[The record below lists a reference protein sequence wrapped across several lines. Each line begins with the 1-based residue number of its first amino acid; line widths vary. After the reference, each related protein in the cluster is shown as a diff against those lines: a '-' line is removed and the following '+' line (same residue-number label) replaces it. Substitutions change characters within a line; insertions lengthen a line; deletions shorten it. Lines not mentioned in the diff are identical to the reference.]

1 MKMTEVSKQ
10 YKIILIINIVV
21 SMAYAIPYMFIS
33 KLWLPFVEYLNATP
47 FYPQALGVTL
57 FVIAVW
63 SLRVI
68 LQKKDWE
75 SISFFM
81 EFIFVF
87 LFGLIIYMVLEQ
99 WFYLTPRSVHPVAWV
114 NNIISLCVV
123 GALFAANMVFYFL
136 ETAKHN

>member
-1 MKMTEVSKQ
+1 MTEVSKQ

-21 SMAYAIPYMFIS
+21 SLVYAIPYMFIT
-33 KLWLPFVEYLNATP
+33 KLWLGFIEYGDSTP
-47 FYPQALGVTL
+47 FYPQAMGVTL
-57 FVIAVW
+57 FVIAIW

-99 WFYLTPRSVHPVAWV
+99 WFYLTQTTHPVAWT

-123 GALFAANMVFYFL
+123 GALFAANMVFYFI
-136 ETAKHN
+136 ETAKHK